1 MFDRISM
8 AFPEFCELDLL
19 YLGQGCMKSWYV
31 YMIRCRDDTLYT
43 GATTDVD
50 RRFAEH
56 QQAGPKAAWYLKG
69 RGPLQL
75 IFTVPAGDHKTAL
88 KLERRIKGLP
98 KARKEAF
105 IQHSDN
111 FNLEDILNEWK

>member
-1 MFDRISM
+1 
-8 AFPEFCELDLL
+8 
-19 YLGQGCMKSWYV
+19 
-31 YMIRCRDDTLYT
+31 MIRCRDGTLYT

-56 QQAGPKAAWYLKG
+56 QQAGPKAARYLKG

-75 IFTVPAGDHKTAL
+75 ILTVHAGGHKAAL

-98 KARKEAF
+98 KARKEVL
-105 IQHSDN
+105 IQNPESMQEI
-111 FNLEDILNEWK
+111 FGVFGEDSARAKLTDTSKRIPDLHKNEVSPEAPHCQLF

>member
-1 MFDRISM
+1 M
-8 AFPEFCELDLL
+8 AP
-19 YLGQGCMKSWYV
+19 S
-31 YMIRCRDDTLYT
+31 YT

-56 QQAGPKAAWYLKG
+56 QQAGPKAARYLKG

-75 IFTVPAGDHKTAL
+75 ILTVHAGGHKAAL

-98 KARKEAF
+98 KARKEVL
-105 IQHSDN
+105 IQNPESMQEIFGVLRRFGTSKVN
-111 FNLEDILNEWK
+111 GYIKTNPRSS